1 MAPDDEDGSDNKR
14 SRGNGS
20 KMGLILL
27 LALLAIFSVGCQV
40 VPMMKL
46 KPIIC
51 VVDSIQ
57 CHISVLESL
66 ANRVLSTNDGMGS
79 YRGASMA
86 EVLLPTATLVVH

>member
-57 CHISVLESL
+57 CHISALESPTSQ
-66 ANRVLSTNDGMGS
+66 VLSTNDGTGS
-79 YRGASMA
+79 YRGSSMA
-86 EVLLPTATLVVH
+86 EVMLPTVTLVMH